1 VDITIEA
8 LSRHRELVPVVAQWH
23 FDEWGHTDPG
33 GSAAGWAAG
42 LARQAD
48 ADQVPGTLI
57 ALSGGRPLSRA
68 GSSASAANRGRAGP
82 SRRTGSR
89 R

>member
-8 LSRHRELVPVVAQWH
+8 LSLHRELVPVAAQWH

-42 LARQAD
+42 LAQQAD
-48 ADQVPGTLI
+48 ADQVPGTLL
-57 ALSGGRPLSRA
+57 ALSGA
-68 GSSASAANRGRAGP
+68 SSAGRLPGLL
-82 SRRTGSR
+82 
-89 R
+89 